1 VLLGVTRA
9 SHPKKLRAICAKTL
23 NYTDLNP
30 KSGILAVYN
39 RRMTDLTADI
49 APPTPTFAELGLD
62 PAIVRAITE
71 TGYTTPTPIQA
82 AAIPAVMQGRD
93 LKACA
98 QTGTGKTAAFSL
110 PLLQRLLPHANS
122 STSPAK
128 HPVRALILTPTREL
142 AIQVYDNLKTYGK
155 HLPYRIACVYGGT
168 DIKPQIAEL
177 KLGVEFLVATPGRFL
192 DLVEQKAVSLHSVQA
207 LVLDEADRMLDMGFI
222 PDIQRIINM
231 LPKTRQ
237 GLLFSATFSA
247 EIQKLADTMLQQPE
261 FIEVAKRNSVS
272 DTITHQVHPVA
283 EHRKLPLL
291 VNLLRTGQ
299 LTQVLVFVRTKQGC
313 SRLARALSH
322 AGIKADSIHGDKSQS
337 ERMKALNAF
346 KDGEIQTLVATD
358 VAARGI
364 DIDELPFVVNYELPH
379 TPEDYVHR
387 IGRTGRAGNLG
398 NAVSLVCTDETG
410 YLADIEKLINKSITQ
425 SIVPGFEPEEDWEYP
440 PSGKKRVRSALNTQR
455 PQDKHDKGDKP
466 QDRTQRTGRSDRP
479 ERREGDARRDRE
491 QRPERGD
498 RDVYNRRRPAPGYTP
513 PRLTKVAA
521 DGFDFTKP
529 YEADSAATPTPTTL
543 SGATTPA
550 PRRPTRMV
558 AALLGGLKK
567 NTTA

>member
-1 VLLGVTRA
+1 MRC
-9 SHPKKLRAICAKTL
+9 KLHGSICAKTL
-23 NYTDLNP
+23 NYTDLRA

-39 RRMTDLTADI
+39 QRMTELI
-49 APPTPTFAELGLD
+49 AEETPPTPTFAELGLD
-62 PAIVRAITE
+62 PAIVRAITD

-82 AAIPAVMQGRD
+82 AALPVVVTGKD

-142 AIQVYDNLKTYGK
+142 AIQVYDNLKEYGK
-155 HLPYRIACVYGGT
+155 YLPYRIACVYGGT

-222 PDIQRIINM
+222 PDIQRILNM

-237 GLLFSATFSA
+237 GLLFSATFST
-247 EIQKLADTMLQQPE
+247 EIQRLADTMLQNPE
-261 FIEVAKRNSVS
+261 YIEVAKRNSVS
-272 DTITHQVHPVA
+272 ETITHQVHPVA
-283 EHRKLPLL
+283 ESRKMALL
-291 VNLLRTGQ
+291 VNLLRTGTMNQ
-299 LTQVLVFVRTKQGC
+299 ALVFVRTKQGC
-313 SRLARALSH
+313 SRLARSLQH
-322 AGIKADSIHGDKSQS
+322 AGIKSDAIHGDKSQS

-346 KDGEIQTLVATD
+346 KNGEIQTLVATD

-364 DIDELPFVVNYELPH
+364 DIEELPFVVNYELPH

-398 NAVSLVCTDETG
+398 NALSLVSADETG

-425 SIVPGFEPEEDWEYP
+425 NIVPGFEPEPDWEYP
-440 PSGKKRVRSALNTQR
+440 PTGKKRVRSALNTQR
-455 PQDKHDKGDKP
+455 PQDKP
-466 QDRTQRTGRSDRP
+466 QERP
-479 ERREGDARRDRE
+479 RREAEGRRERD
-491 QRPERGD
+491 QRPESRERSD
-498 RDVYNRRRPAPGYTP
+498 AYNRRRPAAGYTP

-529 YEADSAATPTPTTL
+529 YESGSTESASAPASANMTTQPT
-543 SGATTPA
+543 
-550 PRRPTRMV
+550 RRPARMV
-558 AALLGGLKK
+558 AALLGGIKK
-567 NTTA
+567 PQP

>member
-1 VLLGVTRA
+1 MRC
-9 SHPKKLRAICAKTL
+9 KLHGSICAKTL
-23 NYTDLNP
+23 NYTDLRA

-39 RRMTDLTADI
+39 QCMTELI
-49 APPTPTFAELGLD
+49 AEDTPPTPTFTELGLD
-62 PAIVRAITE
+62 PAILRAITD

-82 AAIPAVMQGRD
+82 AAIPVVVTGKD

-128 HPVRALILTPTREL
+128 HPVRALVLTPTREL
-142 AIQVYDNLKTYGK
+142 AIQVYDNLKEYGK
-155 HLPYRIACVYGGT
+155 YLPYRIACVYGGT

-222 PDIQRIINM
+222 PDIQRILNM

-237 GLLFSATFSA
+237 GLLFSATFST
-247 EIQKLADTMLQQPE
+247 EIQRLADTMLQNPE
-261 FIEVAKRNSVS
+261 YIEVAKRNSVS

-283 EHRKLPLL
+283 ESRKMALL
-291 VNLLRTGQ
+291 VSLLRTGTMNQ
-299 LTQVLVFVRTKQGC
+299 ALVFVRTKQGC
-313 SRLARALSH
+313 SRLARSLQH
-322 AGIKADSIHGDKSQS
+322 AGIKADAIHGDKSQS

-346 KDGEIQTLVATD
+346 KNGEIQTLVATD

-364 DIDELPFVVNYELPH
+364 DIEELPFVVNYELPH

-398 NAVSLVCTDETG
+398 NAVSLVSTDEAT
-410 YLADIEKLINKSITQ
+410 YLADIEKLINKSIAQ
-425 SIVPGFEPEEDWEYP
+425 SIVPGFEPEADWEYP

-455 PQDKHDKGDKP
+455 PQDKP
-466 QDRTQRTGRSDRP
+466 QERP
-479 ERREGDARRDRE
+479 KREGDARRERE

-498 RDVYNRRRPAPGYTP
+498 RGDRDAYNRRRPAAGYTP
-513 PRLTKVAA
+513 PRLSKVAA

-529 YEADSAATPTPTTL
+529 YEAGSTEAAAESTSTPTASPTT
-543 SGATTPA
+543 
-550 PRRPTRMV
+550 RRPTRMV

-567 NTTA
+567 NTP

>member
-1 VLLGVTRA
+1 MRCKFHGL
-9 SHPKKLRAICAKTL
+9 ICAKTL
-23 NYTDLNP
+23 NYTDLRA

-39 RRMTDLTADI
+39 QRMTELI
-49 APPTPTFAELGLD
+49 AEETPPTPTFAELGLD
-62 PAIVRAITE
+62 PAIVQAITD

-82 AAIPAVMQGRD
+82 AAIPVVVTGKD

-142 AIQVYDNLKTYGK
+142 AIQVYDNLKEYGK
-155 HLPYRIACVYGGT
+155 YLPYRIACVYGGT

-222 PDIQRIINM
+222 PDIQRILNM

-237 GLLFSATFSA
+237 GLLFSATFST
-247 EIQKLADTMLQQPE
+247 EIQRLADTMLQNPE
-261 FIEVAKRNSVS
+261 YIEVAKRNSVS

-283 EHRKLPLL
+283 ESRKMALL
-291 VNLLRTGQ
+291 VNLLRTGTMNQ
-299 LTQVLVFVRTKQGC
+299 ALVFVRTKQGC
-313 SRLARALSH
+313 SRLARALQH
-322 AGIKADSIHGDKSQS
+322 AGIKTDAIHGDKSQS

-346 KDGEIQTLVATD
+346 KAGEMQALVATD

-364 DIDELPFVVNYELPH
+364 DIEELPYVVNYELPH

-398 NAVSLVCTDETG
+398 NALSLVSADETG
-410 YLADIEKLINKSITQ
+410 YLADIEKLINKPIHQ
-425 SIVPGFEPEEDWEYP
+425 VVVPGFEPEDDWCYP
-440 PSGKKRVRSALNTQR
+440 PSGKKRDRSALNSNRGAERNERTERNSRSERNERTERRPDRAER
-455 PQDKHDKGDKP
+455 PQ
-466 QDRTQRTGRSDRP
+466 QDRSRSH
-479 ERREGDARRDRE
+479 
-491 QRPERGD
+491 
-498 RDVYNRRRPAPGYTP
+498 YTP
-513 PRLTKVAA
+513 KPSTIAA
-521 DGFDFTKP
+521 DGFDFNKP
-529 YEADSAATPTPTTL
+529 YQATVSNADAMPTAEKPSTPMRR
-543 SGATTPA
+543 SGK
-550 PRRPTRMV
+550 MV
-558 AALLGGLKK
+558 AALLGGIKK
-567 NTTA
+567 PQP

>member
-1 VLLGVTRA
+1 MPDNSPEKR
-9 SHPKKLRAICAKTL
+9 SKTL
-23 NYTDLNP
+23 NYTDLMP
-30 KSGILAVYN
+30 VSGVCAVYN
-39 RRMTDLTADI
+39 RPMTELNA
-49 APPTPTFAELGLD
+49 APGTDALPDTPESDKPATPTFAELGLD
-62 PAIVRAITE
+62 PAIMRAIAE

-82 AAIPAVMQGRD
+82 AAIPTVIRGAD

-192 DLVEQKAVSLHSVQA
+192 DLVEQKALNLQSVQA
-207 LVLDEADRMLDMGFI
+207 IVLDEADRMLDMGFI
-222 PDIQRIINM
+222 PDVQRILNL

-237 GLLFSATFSA
+237 GLLFSATFST
-247 EIQKLADTMLQQPE
+247 EIQKLADTMLQNPE
-261 FIEVAKRNSVS
+261 FIEVARRNSVS
-272 DTITHQVHPVA
+272 ETITHQVHPVA

-291 VNLLRTGQ
+291 VNLLRTGAMPQ
-299 LTQVLVFVRTKQGC
+299 ALVFVRTKQGC
-313 SRLARALSH
+313 GRLARALGH
-322 AGIKADSIHGDKSQS
+322 AGIKADAIHGDKSQS

-346 KDGEIQTLVATD
+346 KNGEIQTLVATD

-364 DIDELPFVVNYELPH
+364 DIEELPYVVNYELPH

-398 NAVSLVCTDETG
+398 NAISLVCADETP
-410 YLADIEKLINKSITQ
+410 YLADIEKLIKKAVTQ
-425 SIVPGFEPEEDWEYP
+425 SIVPGFEPEDDWCYP
-440 PSGKKRVRSALNTQR
+440 PSGKKRDRSALNSQ
-455 PQDKHDKGDKP
+455 
-466 QDRTQRTGRSDRP
+466 RTQENPARTSDR
-479 ERREGDARRDRE
+479 RDGEGRRDRDAD
-491 QRPERGD
+491 RGRRGD
-498 RDVYNRRRPAPGYTP
+498 RHEHHRSERTRSINAVNTYTP
-513 PRLTKVAA
+513 PRLSTVAA
-521 DGFDFTKP
+521 DGFDFNKP
-529 YEADSAATPTPTTL
+529 YESAPAAADIATTGVLPTRATPSP
-543 SGATTPA
+543 S
-550 PRRPTRMV
+550 RRPARPV

-567 NTTA
+567 NPTP

>member
-1 VLLGVTRA
+1 M
-9 SHPKKLRAICAKTL
+9 HQAICAKTL
-23 NYTDLNP
+23 NYTDLRA

-39 RRMTDLTADI
+39 QRMTELI
-49 APPTPTFAELGLD
+49 AEETPPTPTFAELGLD
-62 PAIVRAITE
+62 PAIVRAITD

-82 AAIPAVMQGRD
+82 AAIPVVVTGKD

-142 AIQVYDNLKTYGK
+142 AIQVYDNLKEYGK
-155 HLPYRIACVYGGT
+155 YLPYRIACVYGGT

-222 PDIQRIINM
+222 PDIQRILNL

-237 GLLFSATFSA
+237 GLLFSATFST
-247 EIQKLADTMLQQPE
+247 EIQRLADTMLQSPE
-261 FIEVAKRNSVS
+261 YIEVAKRNSVS

-283 EHRKLPLL
+283 ESRKMALL
-291 VNLLRTGQ
+291 VNLLRTGTMNQ
-299 LTQVLVFVRTKQGC
+299 ALVFVRTKQGC
-313 SRLARALSH
+313 SRLARSLQH
-322 AGIKADSIHGDKSQS
+322 AGIKSDAIHGDKSQS

-346 KDGEIQTLVATD
+346 KAGEMQALVATD

-364 DIDELPFVVNYELPH
+364 DIEELPYVVNYELPH

-398 NAVSLVCTDETG
+398 NALSLVSADETS
-410 YLADIEKLINKSITQ
+410 YLADIEKLINKPIHQ
-425 SIVPGFEPEEDWEYP
+425 VIVPGFEPEPDWEYP
-440 PSGKKRVRSALNTQR
+440 PTGKKRIRSALNTQR
-455 PQDKHDKGDKP
+455 AQEKP
-466 QDRTQRTGRSDRP
+466 AERP
-479 ERREGDARRDRE
+479 RREGDGRRERE
-491 QRPERGD
+491 QRPENRERSD
-498 RDVYNRRRPAPGYTP
+498 AYNRRRPAAGYTP
-513 PRLTKVAA
+513 LHLTKVAA

-529 YEADSAATPTPTTL
+529 YEAGSNAL
-543 SGATTPA
+543 PA
-550 PRRPTRMV
+550 EPASNSTSTQSTRRPTRMV
-558 AALLGGLKK
+558 AALLGGIKK
-567 NTTA
+567 PQP

>member
-1 VLLGVTRA
+1 MRC
-9 SHPKKLRAICAKTL
+9 KLHGSTCAKTL
-23 NYTDLNP
+23 NYTDLRA

-39 RRMTDLTADI
+39 QRMTELI
-49 APPTPTFAELGLD
+49 AEETPPTPTFAELGLD
-62 PAIVRAITE
+62 PAIVRAITD

-82 AAIPAVMQGRD
+82 AAIPVVVTGKD

-110 PLLQRLLPHANS
+110 PLLQRLLPHTNS

-142 AIQVYDNLKTYGK
+142 AIQVYDNLKEYGK
-155 HLPYRIACVYGGT
+155 YLPYRIVCVYGGT

-222 PDIQRIINM
+222 PDIQRILNM

-237 GLLFSATFSA
+237 GLLFSATFST
-247 EIQKLADTMLQQPE
+247 EIQRLADTILQNPE
-261 FIEVAKRNSVS
+261 YIEVAKRNSVS
-272 DTITHQVHPVA
+272 ETITHQVHPVA
-283 EHRKLPLL
+283 ESRKMALL
-291 VNLLRTGQ
+291 VNLLRTGTMNQ
-299 LTQVLVFVRTKQGC
+299 ALVFVRTKQGC
-313 SRLARALSH
+313 SRLARSLQYS
-322 AGIKADSIHGDKSQS
+322 GIKSDAIHSDKSQS

-346 KDGEIQTLVATD
+346 KNGEIQTLVATD

-364 DIDELPFVVNYELPH
+364 DIEELPFVVNYELPH

-398 NAVSLVCTDETG
+398 NALSLVSVDETG

-425 SIVPGFEPEEDWEYP
+425 NIVPGFEPEPDWEYP
-440 PSGKKRVRSALNTQR
+440 PTGKKRVRSALNTQR
-455 PQDKHDKGDKP
+455 PQDKP
-466 QDRTQRTGRSDRP
+466 QERSRREAEGRRERDQRLESRERSD
-479 ERREGDARRDRE
+479 A
-491 QRPERGD
+491 
-498 RDVYNRRRPAPGYTP
+498 YNRRRPAAGYTP

-521 DGFDFTKP
+521 DDFDFTKP
-529 YEADSAATPTPTTL
+529 YESGGTESTSAPASATMATQPT
-543 SGATTPA
+543 
-550 PRRPTRMV
+550 RRPARMV
-558 AALLGGLKK
+558 AALLGGIKK
-567 NTTA
+567 PQP

>member
-1 VLLGVTRA
+1 M
-9 SHPKKLRAICAKTL
+9 
-23 NYTDLNP
+23 
-30 KSGILAVYN
+30 YN
-39 RRMTDLTADI
+39 RYMTELNAESSSDALTEALETNEPD
-49 APPTPTFAELGLD
+49 TPTFADLNLD
-62 PAIVRAITE
+62 PAIMRAIAE

-82 AAIPAVMQGRD
+82 AAIPAVISGQD

-155 HLPYRIACVYGGT
+155 FLPYRIACVYGGT

-192 DLVEQKAVSLHSVQA
+192 DLVEQKALNLQSVQA
-207 LVLDEADRMLDMGFI
+207 IVLDEADRMLDMGFI
-222 PDIQRIINM
+222 PDVQRILNL
-231 LPKTRQ
+231 LPKNRQ
-237 GLLFSATFSA
+237 GLLFSATFST
-247 EIQKLADTMLQQPE
+247 EIQRLADTMLQNPA

-272 DTITHQVHPVA
+272 ETITHQVHPVA
-283 EHRKLPLL
+283 EHLKLPLL
-291 VNLLRTGQ
+291 VNLLRNGTMPQ
-299 LTQVLVFVRTKQGC
+299 ALVFVRTKQGC
-313 SRLARALSH
+313 GRLARALNH
-322 AGIKADSIHGDKSQS
+322 AGIKADAIHGDKSQS

-346 KDGEIQTLVATD
+346 KNGEIQTLVATD

-364 DIDELPFVVNYELPH
+364 DIEELPYVVNYELPH

-398 NAVSLVCTDETG
+398 NAVSLVSADETG
-410 YLADIEKLINKSITQ
+410 FLADIEKLINKSVTRY
-425 SIVPGFEPEEDWEYP
+425 IVPGFEPENDWSSS
-440 PSGKKRVRSALNTQR
+440 PSGKKRDRSALNTQR
-455 PQDKHDKGDKP
+455 AQDKPKRQERGDRP
-466 QDRTQRTGRSDRP
+466 ENDTRRDRIRDRP
-479 ERREGDARRDRE
+479 ERDTRDRP
-491 QRPERGD
+491 R
-498 RDVYNRRRPAPGYTP
+498 NTSAYTP
-513 PRLTKVAA
+513 PRLGRVAA

-529 YEADSAATPTPTTL
+529 YESGNPAISGGTTQPTPP
-543 SGATTPA
+543 SQQ
-550 PRRPTRMV
+550 RRPSRMV

-567 NTTA
+567 NPTP

>member
-1 VLLGVTRA
+1 MYNQPMNETNTEL
-9 SHPKKLRAICAKTL
+9 AK
-23 NYTDLNP
+23 
-30 KSGILAVYN
+30 
-39 RRMTDLTADI
+39 I
-49 APPTPTFAELGLD
+49 APATPLPENTESLVAEIAAPPKFADLGLD
-62 PAIVRAITE
+62 PAIMRAIAD

-82 AAIPAVMQGRD
+82 AAIPAVLTGRD

-110 PLLQRLLPHANS
+110 PLLQRLLPYANT

-155 HLPYRIACVYGGT
+155 YLPYRIACVYGGT

-207 LVLDEADRMLDMGFI
+207 IVLDEADRMLDMGFI
-222 PDIQRIINM
+222 PDVQRILNL

-237 GLLFSATFSA
+237 GLLFSATFST
-247 EIQKLADTMLQQPE
+247 EIQKLADTMLQNPE
-261 FIEVAKRNSVS
+261 FIEVARRNSVS
-272 DTITHQVHPVA
+272 ETITHQVYPVA

-291 VNLLRTGQ
+291 VNLLRTGS

-313 SRLARALSH
+313 GRLARALGH
-322 AGIKADSIHGDKSQS
+322 AGIKADAIHGDKSQS

-346 KDGEIQTLVATD
+346 KNGEIQTLVATD

-364 DIDELPFVVNYELPH
+364 DIEELPFVVNYELPH

-398 NAVSLVCTDETG
+398 NAVSLVCADETG
-410 YLADIEKLINKSITQ
+410 YLADIEKLIKKPITQ
-425 SIVPGFEPEEDWEYP
+425 NICPGFEPEPDWEYP
-440 PSGKKRVRSALNTQR
+440 PSGKKRDRSALNTQR
-455 PQDKHDKGDKP
+455 T
-466 QDRTQRTGRSDRP
+466 QDREKPRFDRAERTD
-479 ERREGDARRDRE
+479 RRENDGRRERPRNDRVEKDRDRGS
-491 QRPERGD
+491 RLTSTA
-498 RDVYNRRRPAPGYTP
+498 VAYTP
-513 PRLTKVAA
+513 PRLNKVAA

-529 YEADSAATPTPTTL
+529 YEPASVADVQTTASETSAKTGL
-543 SGATTPA
+543 TTPH
-550 PRRPTRMV
+550 RRPTRMV
-558 AALLGGLKK
+558 AALLGGAKK
-567 NTTA
+567 STT

>member
-1 VLLGVTRA
+1 MYNPPMTELNVELAAEALPEALEIDT
-9 SHPKKLRAICAKTL
+9 PAI
-23 NYTDLNP
+23 
-30 KSGILAVYN
+30 
-39 RRMTDLTADI
+39 
-49 APPTPTFAELGLD
+49 PTFADLGLD
-62 PAIVRAITE
+62 PAIMRAITE

-82 AAIPAVMQGRD
+82 AAIPAVMSGRD

-207 LVLDEADRMLDMGFI
+207 IVLDEADRMLDMGFI
-222 PDIQRIINM
+222 PDVQRILNL

-237 GLLFSATFSA
+237 GLLFSATFST
-247 EIQKLADTMLQQPE
+247 EIQKLADTMLQNPE
-261 FIEVAKRNSVS
+261 FIEVARRNSVS
-272 DTITHQVHPVA
+272 ETITHQVYPVA

-291 VNLLRTGQ
+291 VNLLRTGA

-313 SRLARALSH
+313 GRLARALNH
-322 AGIKADSIHGDKSQS
+322 AGIKADAIHGDKSQS

-346 KDGEIQTLVATD
+346 KNGEIQTLVATD

-364 DIDELPFVVNYELPH
+364 DIEELPFVVNYELPH

-398 NAVSLVCTDETG
+398 NAVSLVCADETG
-410 YLADIEKLINKSITQ
+410 YLADIEKLIKKSITQ
-425 SIVPGFEPEEDWEYP
+425 NTCPGFEPEADWAYP
-440 PSGKKRVRSALNTQR
+440 PSGKKRDRSALNTQR
-455 PQDKHDKGDKP
+455 TQDKP
-466 QDRTQRTGRSDRP
+466 QRQDRG
-479 ERREGDARRDRE
+479 ERREGEGRRERDSDRPSRNRYEREGRDR
-491 QRPERGD
+491 PSSM
-498 RDVYNRRRPAPGYTP
+498 NAYTP
-513 PRLTKVAA
+513 PRLAKVAA

-529 YEADSAATPTPTTL
+529 YEATASDVSGESPTANAPSA
-543 SGATTPA
+543 S
-550 PRRPTRMV
+550 RRPTRMV

-567 NTTA
+567 PPTL

>member
-1 VLLGVTRA
+1 MRC
-9 SHPKKLRAICAKTL
+9 KLHGSICAKTL
-23 NYTDLNP
+23 NYTDLRA

-39 RRMTDLTADI
+39 QRMTELI
-49 APPTPTFAELGLD
+49 AEETPPTPTFAELGLD
-62 PAIVRAITE
+62 PAIVRAITD

-82 AAIPAVMQGRD
+82 AAIPVVVTGKD

-142 AIQVYDNLKTYGK
+142 AIQVYDNLKEYGK
-155 HLPYRIACVYGGT
+155 YLPYRIACVYGGT

-222 PDIQRIINM
+222 PDIQRILNM

-237 GLLFSATFSA
+237 GLLFSATFST
-247 EIQKLADTMLQQPE
+247 EIQRLADTMLQNPE
-261 FIEVAKRNSVS
+261 YIEVAKRNSVS
-272 DTITHQVHPVA
+272 ETITHQVHPVA
-283 EHRKLPLL
+283 ESRKMALL
-291 VNLLRTGQ
+291 VNLLRTGTMNQ
-299 LTQVLVFVRTKQGC
+299 ALVFVRTKQGC
-313 SRLARALSH
+313 SRLARSLQH
-322 AGIKADSIHGDKSQS
+322 AGIKSDAIHGDKSQS

-346 KDGEIQTLVATD
+346 KNGEIQTLVATD

-364 DIDELPFVVNYELPH
+364 DIEELPFVVNYELPH

-398 NAVSLVCTDETG
+398 NALSLVSADETG

-425 SIVPGFEPEEDWEYP
+425 NIVPGFEPEPDWEYP
-440 PSGKKRVRSALNTQR
+440 PTGKKRVRSALNTQR
-455 PQDKHDKGDKP
+455 PQDKP
-466 QDRTQRTGRSDRP
+466 QERP
-479 ERREGDARRDRE
+479 RREAEGRRERD
-491 QRPERGD
+491 QRPESRERSD
-498 RDVYNRRRPAPGYTP
+498 AYNRRRPAAGYTP

-529 YEADSAATPTPTTL
+529 YESGSTESASAPASANMTTQPT
-543 SGATTPA
+543 
-550 PRRPTRMV
+550 RRPARMV
-558 AALLGGLKK
+558 AALLGGIKK
-567 NTTA
+567 PQP

>member
-1 VLLGVTRA
+1 
-9 SHPKKLRAICAKTL
+9 
-23 NYTDLNP
+23 
-30 KSGILAVYN
+30 
-39 RRMTDLTADI
+39 MTDLTADTT
-49 APPTPTFAELGLD
+49 PPLPTFAELGLD
-62 PAIVRAITE
+62 PAILRAITE

-82 AAIPAVMQGRD
+82 AAIPAVIQGRD

-110 PLLQRLLPHANS
+110 PLLQRLLPHANN

-155 HLPYRIACVYGGT
+155 HLPYRSTCVYGGT

-237 GLLFSATFSA
+237 GLLFSATFST

-346 KDGEIQTLVATD
+346 KNGEIQTLVATD

-398 NAVSLVCTDETG
+398 NAVSLVSTDEAG
-410 YLADIEKLINKSITQ
+410 YLADIEKLINKSIIQ

-455 PQDKHDKGDKP
+455 TQDKSP
-466 QDRTQRTGRSDRP
+466 DRSPRTARPERTDRS
-479 ERREGDARRDRE
+479 ERREGETRRERE
-491 QRPERGD
+491 PRAERGD

-513 PRLTKVAA
+513 IRLTNVAA

-529 YEADSAATPTPTTL
+529 YESDTTTTAAAIVPTTT
-543 SGATTPA
+543 ATA
-550 PRRPTRMV
+550 PKRATRMV

-567 NTTA
+567 NTSS

>member
-1 VLLGVTRA
+1 MRC
-9 SHPKKLRAICAKTL
+9 KLHGSICAKTL
-23 NYTDLNP
+23 NYTDLRA

-39 RRMTDLTADI
+39 QRMTELI
-49 APPTPTFAELGLD
+49 AEETPPTPTFAELGLD
-62 PAIVRAITE
+62 PAIVRAITD

-82 AAIPAVMQGRD
+82 AAIPVVVTGKD

-142 AIQVYDNLKTYGK
+142 AIQVYDNLKEYGK
-155 HLPYRIACVYGGT
+155 YLPYRIACVYGGT

-222 PDIQRIINM
+222 PDIQRILNM

-237 GLLFSATFSA
+237 GLLFSATFST
-247 EIQKLADTMLQQPE
+247 EIQRLADTMLQSPE
-261 FIEVAKRNSVS
+261 YIEVAKRNSVS
-272 DTITHQVHPVA
+272 ETITHQVHPVA
-283 EHRKLPLL
+283 ESRKMALL
-291 VNLLRTGQ
+291 VNLLRTGTMNQ
-299 LTQVLVFVRTKQGC
+299 ALVFVRTKQGC
-313 SRLARALSH
+313 SRLARSLQH
-322 AGIKADSIHGDKSQS
+322 AGIKSDAIHGDKSQS

-346 KDGEIQTLVATD
+346 KNGEIQTLVATD

-364 DIDELPFVVNYELPH
+364 DIEELPFVVNYELPH

-398 NAVSLVCTDETG
+398 NALSLVSADETG

-425 SIVPGFEPEEDWEYP
+425 NIVPGFEPEPDWEYP
-440 PSGKKRVRSALNTQR
+440 PTGKKRVRSALNTQR
-455 PQDKHDKGDKP
+455 PQDKP
-466 QDRTQRTGRSDRP
+466 QERP
-479 ERREGDARRDRE
+479 RREAEGRRERD
-491 QRPERGD
+491 QRPESRERSD
-498 RDVYNRRRPAPGYTP
+498 AYNRRRPAAGYTP

-529 YEADSAATPTPTTL
+529 YESGSTASASAPASATMATQPT
-543 SGATTPA
+543 
-550 PRRPTRMV
+550 RRPARMV
-558 AALLGGLKK
+558 AALLGGIKK
-567 NTTA
+567 PQP

>member
-1 VLLGVTRA
+1 
-9 SHPKKLRAICAKTL
+9 
-23 NYTDLNP
+23 
-30 KSGILAVYN
+30 
-39 RRMTDLTADI
+39 MTDLIADI
-49 APPTPTFAELGLD
+49 VPPTPTFAELGLD
-62 PAIVRAITE
+62 PAIQRAITE

-82 AAIPAVMQGRD
+82 AAIPAVMSGRD

-128 HPVRALILTPTREL
+128 HPVRALVLTPTREL
-142 AIQVYDNLKTYGK
+142 AVQVYDNLKTYGK
-155 HLPYRIACVYGGT
+155 YLPYRIACVYAGT

-222 PDIQRIINM
+222 PDIQRILNM

-247 EIQKLADTMLQQPE
+247 EIQRLADTMLQNPE
-261 FIEVAKRNSVS
+261 YIEVAKRNSVS

-283 EHRKLPLL
+283 ESRKMALL
-291 VNLLRTGQ
+291 VNLLRAGTMNQ
-299 LTQVLVFVRTKQGC
+299 ALVFVRTKQGC

-322 AGIKADSIHGDKSQS
+322 AGIKADAIHGDKSQS

-346 KDGEIQTLVATD
+346 KNGEIQTLVATD

-398 NAVSLVCTDETG
+398 NALSLVCADETG
-410 YLADIEKLINKSITQ
+410 YLADIEKLINKPITQ
-425 SIVPGFEPEEDWEYP
+425 NIVPGFEPEDDWCYP
-440 PSGKKRVRSALNTQR
+440 PSGKKRDRSALNSSRQLER
-455 PQDKHDKGDKP
+455 QERSSRGERRGSERDN
-466 QDRTQRTGRSDRP
+466 SDRP
-479 ERREGDARRDRE
+479 RKAYGAK
-491 QRPERGD
+491 
-498 RDVYNRRRPAPGYTP
+498 TSMI
-513 PRLTKVAA
+513 AA
-521 DGFDFTKP
+521 DGFDFSKP
-529 YEADSAATPTPTTL
+529 YEPSSVGPGESNNSMNATPT
-543 SGATTPA
+543 APA
-550 PRRPTRMV
+550 RKPGRMV
-558 AALLGGLKK
+558 AALLGGIKK
-567 NTTA
+567 PQP

>member
-1 VLLGVTRA
+1 MTELNVALAAESLPEAPESNA
-9 SHPKKLRAICAKTL
+9 S
-23 NYTDLNP
+23 
-30 KSGILAVYN
+30 
-39 RRMTDLTADI
+39 
-49 APPTPTFAELGLD
+49 PTPTFAELGLD
-62 PAIVRAITE
+62 PAIMRAIAD

-82 AAIPAVMQGRD
+82 AAIPAVIGGRD

-142 AIQVYDNLKTYGK
+142 AVQVFDNLKTYGK

-192 DLVEQKAVSLHSVQA
+192 DLVEQKAVNLQSVQA
-207 LVLDEADRMLDMGFI
+207 IVLDEADRMLDMGFI
-222 PDIQRIINM
+222 PDVQRILNL

-247 EIQKLADTMLQQPE
+247 EIQKLADTMLQNPE
-261 FIEVAKRNSVS
+261 FIEVARRNSVS
-272 DTITHQVHPVA
+272 ETITHQVYPVA

-291 VNLLRTGQ
+291 VNLIRTGNMP
-299 LTQVLVFVRTKQGC
+299 QVLVFVRTKQGC
-313 SRLARALSH
+313 GKLARALGH

-346 KDGEIQTLVATD
+346 KNGEIQTLVATD

-364 DIDELPFVVNYELPH
+364 DIEELPYVVNYELPH

-398 NAVSLVCTDETG
+398 NAISLVCADETG
-410 YLADIEKLINKSITQ
+410 FLADIEKLINKAISQ
-425 SIVPGFEPEEDWEYP
+425 SIVPGFDPEDDWCYP
-440 PSGKKRVRSALNTQR
+440 PSGKKRDRSALNTQR
-455 PQDKHDKGDKP
+455 PQDKP
-466 QDRTQRTGRSDRP
+466 QRTERLDRREGEGRRDRERQGRSDRY
-479 ERREGDARRDRE
+479 ERESRDNTRSM
-491 QRPERGD
+491 
-498 RDVYNRRRPAPGYTP
+498 NTYTP
-513 PRLTKVAA
+513 PRLNKVAA
-521 DGFDFTKP
+521 DGFDFNKP
-529 YEADSAATPTPTTL
+529 YEPTAGDTTTNAGNPLGSTPPSQT
-543 SGATTPA
+543 
-550 PRRPTRMV
+550 RRPTRMV
-558 AALLGGLKK
+558 AALLGGIKK
-567 NTTA
+567 TPAP

>member
-1 VLLGVTRA
+1 MRC
-9 SHPKKLRAICAKTL
+9 KLHESICAKTL
-23 NYTDLNP
+23 NYTDLRA

-39 RRMTDLTADI
+39 QRMTELI
-49 APPTPTFAELGLD
+49 AEETPPTPTFAELGLD
-62 PAIVRAITE
+62 PAIVRAITD

-82 AAIPAVMQGRD
+82 AAIPVVVTGKD

-142 AIQVYDNLKTYGK
+142 AIQVYDNLKEYGK
-155 HLPYRIACVYGGT
+155 YLPYRIACVYGGT

-222 PDIQRIINM
+222 PDIQRILNL

-237 GLLFSATFSA
+237 GLLFSATFST
-247 EIQKLADTMLQQPE
+247 EIQRLADTMLQNPAY
-261 FIEVAKRNSVS
+261 IEVAKRNSVS
-272 DTITHQVHPVA
+272 ETITHQVHPVA
-283 EHRKLPLL
+283 ESRKMALL
-291 VNLLRTGQ
+291 VNLLRTGTMNQ
-299 LTQVLVFVRTKQGC
+299 ALVFVRTKQGC
-313 SRLARALSH
+313 SRLARSLQH
-322 AGIKADSIHGDKSQS
+322 AGIKSDAIHGDKSQS

-346 KDGEIQTLVATD
+346 KNGEIQTLVATD

-364 DIDELPFVVNYELPH
+364 DIEELPFVVNYELPH

-398 NAVSLVCTDETG
+398 NALSLVSADETS

-425 SIVPGFEPEEDWEYP
+425 NIVPGFEPEPDWEYP
-440 PSGKKRVRSALNTQR
+440 PTGKKRVRSALNTQR
-455 PQDKHDKGDKP
+455 PQDKP
-466 QDRTQRTGRSDRP
+466 QERP
-479 ERREGDARRDRE
+479 RREAEGRRERD
-491 QRPERGD
+491 QRPESRERSD
-498 RDVYNRRRPAPGYTP
+498 AYNRRRPAAGYTP

-529 YEADSAATPTPTTL
+529 YESGSTESASAPASANMTTQPT
-543 SGATTPA
+543 
-550 PRRPTRMV
+550 RRPARMV
-558 AALLGGLKK
+558 AALLGGIKK
-567 NTTA
+567 PQP

>member
-1 VLLGVTRA
+1 MRC
-9 SHPKKLRAICAKTL
+9 KLHGSICAKTL
-23 NYTDLNP
+23 NYTDLRA

-39 RRMTDLTADI
+39 QRMTELI
-49 APPTPTFAELGLD
+49 AEDTPPTPTFAELGLD
-62 PAIVRAITE
+62 PAIVRAITD

-82 AAIPAVMQGRD
+82 AAIPVVVTGKD

-142 AIQVYDNLKTYGK
+142 AIQVYDNLKEYGK
-155 HLPYRIACVYGGT
+155 YLPYRITCVYGGT
-168 DIKPQIAEL
+168 DIKPQIAQL

-222 PDIQRIINM
+222 PDIQRILNM

-237 GLLFSATFSA
+237 GLLFSATFST
-247 EIQKLADTMLQQPE
+247 EIQRLADTMLQSPE
-261 FIEVAKRNSVS
+261 YIEVAKRNSVS
-272 DTITHQVHPVA
+272 ETITHQVHPVA
-283 EHRKLPLL
+283 ESRKMALL
-291 VNLLRTGQ
+291 VNLLRAGTMSQ
-299 LTQVLVFVRTKQGC
+299 ALVFVRTKQGC
-313 SRLARALSH
+313 SRLARALQH
-322 AGIKADSIHGDKSQS
+322 AGIKSDAIHGDKSQS

-346 KDGEIQTLVATD
+346 KNGEIQTLVATD

-364 DIDELPFVVNYELPH
+364 DIEELPFVVNYELPH

-398 NAVSLVCTDETG
+398 NALSLVSADETG

-425 SIVPGFEPEEDWEYP
+425 NIVPGFEPEPDWEYP
-440 PSGKKRVRSALNTQR
+440 PTGKKRVRSALNTQR
-455 PQDKHDKGDKP
+455 PQEKP
-466 QDRTQRTGRSDRP
+466 AERP
-479 ERREGDARRDRE
+479 RREGDAPRQRE
-491 QRPERGD
+491 QRPESRERSD
-498 RDVYNRRRPAPGYTP
+498 AYNRRRPAAGYTP

-529 YEADSAATPTPTTL
+529 YDAASTASSAAPASTGSTT
-543 SGATTPA
+543 ATT
-550 PRRPTRMV
+550 RRPIRMV
-558 AALLGGLKK
+558 AALLGGIKK
-567 NTTA
+567 PQP

>member
-1 VLLGVTRA
+1 MYNPPMTE
-9 SHPKKLRAICAKTL
+9 L
-23 NYTDLNP
+23 NAEFVDN
-30 KSGILAVYN
+30 
-39 RRMTDLTADI
+39 TA
-49 APPTPTFAELGLD
+49 AEALPAETETPVADTPATPRFADLGLD
-62 PAIVRAITE
+62 AAIMRAIAD

-82 AAIPAVMQGRD
+82 AAIPAVMSGRD

-110 PLLQRLLPHANS
+110 PLLQRLLPYANS

-155 HLPYRIACVYGGT
+155 YLPYRIACVYGGT

-177 KLGVEFLVATPGRFL
+177 KQGVEFLVATPGRFL
-192 DLVEQKAVSLHSVQA
+192 DLVEQKAVSLHQA
-207 LVLDEADRMLDMGFI
+207 QAIVLDEADRMLDMGFI
-222 PDIQRIINM
+222 PDVQRILNL

-247 EIQKLADTMLQQPE
+247 EIQRLADTMLQNPE
-261 FIEVAKRNSVS
+261 FIEVARRNSVS
-272 DTITHQVHPVA
+272 ETITHQVYPVA

-291 VNLLRTGQ
+291 VNLLRTGS

-313 SRLARALSH
+313 GRLARALGN
-322 AGIKADSIHGDKSQS
+322 AGIKADAIHGDKSQS

-346 KDGEIQTLVATD
+346 KNGEIQTLVATD

-364 DIDELPFVVNYELPH
+364 DIEELPFVVNYELPH

-410 YLADIEKLINKSITQ
+410 YLADIEKLIKLSIPQ
-425 SIVPGFEPEEDWEYP
+425 NIMPGFEPESDWEYP
-440 PSGKKRVRSALNTQR
+440 PSGKKRDRSALNTQR
-455 PQDKHDKGDKP
+455 TQDKP
-466 QDRTQRTGRSDRP
+466 QRNDRGERS
-479 ERREGDARRDRE
+479 ERREERDRRD
-491 QRPERGD
+491 D
-498 RDVYNRRRPAPGYTP
+498 RRPDRVEREGRDRNDRRPSTMNAYTP
-513 PRLTKVAA
+513 KRLSTVAA

-529 YEADSAATPTPTTL
+529 YEAAEAAPTDSTQPTAA
-543 SGATTPA
+543 APA
-550 PRRPTRMV
+550 QTRRPTRMV
-558 AALLGGLKK
+558 AALLGGIKK
-567 NTTA
+567 TPAA

>member
-1 VLLGVTRA
+1 MYNQPMNESNTELTEN
-9 SHPKKLRAICAKTL
+9 TL
-23 NYTDLNP
+23 ATDLPENTEAPATESPETP
-30 KSGILAVYN
+30 KF
-39 RRMTDLTADI
+39 AD
-49 APPTPTFAELGLD
+49 LGLD
-62 PAIVRAITE
+62 PAIMRAIAD

-82 AAIPAVMQGRD
+82 AAIPAVLTGRD

-110 PLLQRLLPHANS
+110 PLLQRLLPHANP

-155 HLPYRIACVYGGT
+155 YLPYRIACVYGGT

-207 LVLDEADRMLDMGFI
+207 IVLDEADRMLDMGFI
-222 PDIQRIINM
+222 PDVQRILNL
-231 LPKTRQ
+231 LPKNRQ
-237 GLLFSATFSA
+237 GLLFSATFST
-247 EIQKLADTMLQQPE
+247 EIQKLADTMLQNPE
-261 FIEVAKRNSVS
+261 FIEVARRNSVS
-272 DTITHQVHPVA
+272 ETITHQVYPVA

-291 VNLLRTGQ
+291 VNLLRTGS

-322 AGIKADSIHGDKSQS
+322 AGIKSDAIHGDKSQS

-346 KDGEIQTLVATD
+346 KNGEIQTLVATD

-364 DIDELPFVVNYELPH
+364 DIEELPFVVNYELPH

-398 NAVSLVCTDETG
+398 NAVSLVCADETG
-410 YLADIEKLINKSITQ
+410 YLADIEKLIKKPITQ
-425 SIVPGFEPEEDWEYP
+425 NICPGFEPEMEWEYP
-440 PSGKKRVRSALNTQR
+440 PSGKKRDRSALNTQR
-455 PQDKHDKGDKP
+455 S
-466 QDRTQRTGRSDRP
+466 QDREKPRP
-479 ERREGDARRDRE
+479 ERTERRESDGRRERSRTDRIEKDRDRGS
-491 QRPERGD
+491 RLASTASA
-498 RDVYNRRRPAPGYTP
+498 YSP
-513 PRLTKVAA
+513 PRLNKVAP

-529 YEADSAATPTPTTL
+529 YEPTAPADTQQPAG
-543 SGATTPA
+543 GALAKTGLTTPN
-550 PRRPTRMV
+550 RRPTRMV
-558 AALLGGLKK
+558 AALLGGAKK
-567 NTTA
+567 PPTA